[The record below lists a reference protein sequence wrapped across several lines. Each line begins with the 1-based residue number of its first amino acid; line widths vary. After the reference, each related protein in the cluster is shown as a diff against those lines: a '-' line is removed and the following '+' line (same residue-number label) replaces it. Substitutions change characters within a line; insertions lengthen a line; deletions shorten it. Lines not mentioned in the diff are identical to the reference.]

1 MHLEVVALA
10 LVVLL
15 LSTVGPVLGL
25 SQSRV
30 EILGPAE
37 LLVVILRFLLVE
49 PVELA
54 LAAHQ
59 ALDPCLILRV

>member
-54 LAAHQ
+54 LAAH
-59 ALDPCLILRV
+59 

>member
-49 PVELA
+49 PV
-54 LAAHQ
+54 
-59 ALDPCLILRV
+59 